1 MIRSTWTSAKSS
13 VLGVMFLAASF
24 GSAISQTVEHYGVA
38 CIPVVSPGCVA
49 TGIAKIGDCWSA
61 RFTGQGAGSNPAG
74 HRLSLFG
81 SRSSQNYSSTTS
93 LIGNVFKPVALT
105 QVGGTGIQS
114 SAKARILLIS
124 PANLNASNYVT
135 VTGDIVG
142 YAGANCNV
150 RFWFAGVKPPIASAR
165 ASASLDPTLPA
176 LPDDESQ
183 LLQRNSLGNRA
194 IR

>member
-1 MIRSTWTSAKSS
+1 MIRSAWTSAKSS
-13 VLGVMFLAASF
+13 VLGAMFLAASF
-24 GSAISQTVEHYGVA
+24 GSAFSQAVEHYGVA
-38 CIPVVSPGCVA
+38 CIPVVSPGCLT

-81 SRSSQNYSSTTS
+81 SRSSQNYTSTAS
-93 LIGNVFKPVALT
+93 LIGNVFKTVALT
-105 QVGGTGIQS
+105 QVGGTGVQS

-124 PANLNASNYVT
+124 PANLNASNYAT

-165 ASASLDPTLPA
+165 TSVPIDSSLPPLPEDGTE
-176 LPDDESQ
+176 LPN
-183 LLQRNSLGNRA
+183 RNSLRNESAR
-194 IR
+194 